1 MEPVI
6 DLATVDKL
14 LTTTRSVRKRLDF
27 TRPVPSEIIY
37 HPQSGWFED
46 TPLKG
51 GAEEGYPLKGVH
63 EGTCLCEAQ
72 QRAWNHSRAS
82 WVSPW

>member
-1 MEPVI
+1 MCI
-6 DLATVDKL
+6 TSA
-14 LTTTRSVRKRLDF
+14 
-27 TRPVPSEIIY
+27 SEGEELHLYGTQIIY